1 MDLTSDEFSVKCRQN
16 ICSKGPLITDNTTGE
31 VLCGSCGLV
40 LIEKVEDTGPESR
53 THDMG
58 EYLTKSRTGT
68 GVSLAMYDM
77 GLPTVI
83 SSGGKDA
90 SGNFLSSYTKNTF
103 NRLKLWD
110 RRSKSRSTDRNMK
123 IAFITLDAL
132 KTKLA
137 IPDMVIE
144 KTAYI
149 YRKVVNRKMTRGR
162 AINSLICASL
172 YAACRQTD
180 TPRTLYDIA
189 QTGNISKKNLS
200 RSYRDLIKTL
210 DLKVQPFDSS
220 EFITRISS
228 EVGIS
233 EKTQR
238 DALNIISQA
247 VEKEISAG
255 KNPMGLAAAA
265 LHISCVLNEE
275 RKKQA
280 DIAKASGITAVT
292 IRNRSMALRKDL
304 GIKI

>member
-1 MDLTSDEFSVKCRQN
+1 
-16 ICSKGPLITDNTTGE
+16 
-31 VLCGSCGLV
+31 
-40 LIEKVEDTGPESR
+40 
-53 THDMG
+53 
-58 EYLTKSRTGT
+58 
-68 GVSLAMYDM
+68 M

-83 SSGGKDA
+83 SSEGKDA
-90 SGNFLSSYTKNTF
+90 SGKFLSSYTKDTF

-110 RRSKSRSTDRNMK
+110 KRSKSRSKDRNLK

-149 YRKVVNRKMTRGR
+149 YRKALSMKISRGR
-162 AINSLICASL
+162 SITSLTCAAL

-189 QTGNISKKNLS
+189 QAGNINKKNLS

-210 DLKVQPFDSS
+210 DLKVEPFDSS

-228 EVGIS
+228 QVGIS

-238 DALNIISQA
+238 DALNIVSQA

-255 KNPMGLAAAA
+255 KNPLGLAAAA
-265 LHISCVLNEE
+265 LYISCVLNEE
-275 RKKQA
+275 RRKQV